1 MLIAQIS
8 DMHIKARR
16 KKAYQRVDTSAM
28 LEHCVATL
36 NGLSLRPD
44 VVVASGDLVDYGTI
58 EEYELLRQLLSPIKQ
73 PLYLIPGNHDDR
85 VAMRAV
91 FSDHPYL
98 FQHDE
103 FVLYNVALG
112 DLQLIGLDTVV
123 PGKGSGFLCADR
135 LKWLDEALSTCKN
148 PTIIVMHHP
157 PFETGIAHMDLVG
170 LEGKAAFVEVVKKHS
185 HVERI
190 LCGHLH
196 RSIQARIGTTVAM
209 TCPSTAHQVTLD
221 LTPEAPDCFS
231 LEPPAFALH
240 LWKNLNLVSHTQLI
254 EQYSGPYP
262 FRAGGQ
268 LID

>member
-8 DMHIKARR
+8 DMHIKAQR
-16 KKAYQRVDTSAM
+16 KKAYQRVDTSTM
-28 LEHCVATL
+28 LERCVAAI
-36 NGLSLRPD
+36 NELSLQPD
-44 VVVASGDLVDYGTI
+44 VVIASGDLVDYGTI

-85 VAMRAV
+85 AAMRKV
-91 FSDHPYL
+91 FSDHQYL

-103 FVLYNVALG
+103 FVLYTVALG
-112 DLQLIGLDTVV
+112 DLQLVGIDTVV
-123 PGKGSGFLCADR
+123 PGKGSGFLSADR
-135 LKWLDEALSTCKN
+135 LQWLDETLSSCTK
-148 PTIIVMHHP
+148 PSIIVMHHP

-170 LEGKAAFVEVVKKHS
+170 LEGKAEFAEVIKKHS

-196 RSIQARIGTTVAM
+196 RSIQTRIGGTVAM

-221 LTPEAPDCFS
+221 LTPQAADCFS

-240 LWKNLNLVSHTQLI
+240 LWRNSSLVSHTQLI
-254 EQYSGPYP
+254 EHFPGPYP
-262 FRAGGQ
+262 FRTGGQ